1 MEKDYNVENLEINIS
16 NHCLQRYIER
26 VKNGKNS
33 IVGNDAENG
42 IKNEIKKLFIS
53 SELYFDGVIGK
64 SPNPVK
70 VYCNRNGWILLLS
83 RDGKTL
89 ITLYKVDLGVDD
101 DELNQAYVDKALEKI
116 STLKNLSDELEKN
129 AEIERT
135 DCNNET
141 RAIEAQIT
149 ELENEIKLL
158 RRRKEAI
165 SSLSLTASSKA
176 STTKVELRN
185 ALEDFIIKDK
195 LRITDNN

>member
-16 NHCLQRYIER
+16 SHCLQRYIER

-42 IKNEIKKLFIS
+42 IKNEIKKLFVS

-64 SPNPVK
+64 SANPVK
-70 VYCNRNGWILLLS
+70 VYCNRNGWTLLVS

-101 DELNQAYVDKALEKI
+101 DELNQSYVDKALEKI
-116 STLKNLSDELEKN
+116 TTLKNLSDELDKN
-129 AEIERT
+129 AETERT
-135 DCNNET
+135 DCNNEMK
-141 RAIEAQIT
+141 AIDAQIT
-149 ELENEIKLL
+149 ELENEMKSL
-158 RRRKEAI
+158 RKRKEAL
-165 SSLSLTASSKA
+165 SSLYQTSGSKA
-176 STTKVELRN
+176 ATTKVELRN

-195 LRITDNN
+195 LRIIDKN